1 MQQLTGKTKSQS
13 SQTFYGEK
21 WQCQEYGMCTDLQ
34 FRGMTH
40 AQTLTLLGAYY
51 EVKGTPL

>member
-21 WQCQEYGMCTDLQ
+21 WQCQEYGIFTDLQ

-40 AQTLTLLGAYY
+40 DQTLTLLNTYY
-51 EVKGTPL
+51 EIKGTA